1 MSSVVCSFCSN
12 KYSTFDLYIK
22 HMAAGE
28 CGEKRMQA
36 GLEGFFLRTCPTHSS
51 RCRARGQAVCN
62 LTLTWMKAIV
72 TIENPSMRRMNALTQ
87 AFARRMRR
95 SGIFQCEGHA
105 ALPSDRR
112 ANAVAVNVK
121 RFGTTWQSG

>member
-1 MSSVVCSFCSN
+1 MGSGDTEPTIVSHARTHTCAERRDANASRPGGIFFEGLVRLRRRVV
-12 KYSTFDLYIK
+12 
-22 HMAAGE
+22 
-28 CGEKRMQA
+28 
-36 GLEGFFLRTCPTHSS
+36 
-51 RCRARGQAVCN
+51 ARGQAACN

-105 ALPSDRR
+105 TMPSDRR